1 MTAAADARE
10 ERVRALFPIV
20 RAAARRVGRL
30 VAAADVDDLIGDG
43 CVGLIRAVDTFDPA
57 RGATLETYARRLA
70 LGAMLN
76 GLRRLDPVSERARR
90 KLRDAERARFAL
102 AQERGA
108 LPSMREMEES
118 TAGLRRARVAA
129 FRLTPVS
136 LDAALGT
143 DGAADPLGDPAQI
156 ALLAGERRE
165 IVDAIALLPERQRR
179 VVALHYY
186 SRLSL
191 HAIGAHLRVSPQRVS
206 QLHLSAL
213 ARLRAALA
221 PR

>member
-1 MTAAADARE
+1 VSGDGSSRD
-10 ERVRALFPIV
+10 ERVRSLFPIV
-20 RAAARRVGRL
+20 RAAARRVARL
-30 VAAADVDDLIGDG
+30 VPAADTDDLVGDG
-43 CVGLIRAVDTFDPA
+43 CIGLIRAVDTFDPV

-90 KLRDAERARFAL
+90 KLRDAERERYDL
-102 AQERGA
+102 AQARGA
-108 LPSMREMEES
+108 MPTMHEMEAS
-118 TAGLRRARVAA
+118 TSGLRGARAAA

-143 DGAADPLGDPAQI
+143 DGAADPLADPARI
-156 ALLAGERRE
+156 AMLAGERRE

-191 HAIGAHLRVSPQRVS
+191 HAIGDRLRVSPQRVS

-213 ARLRAALA
+213 ARLRATLGAQ
-221 PR
+221 